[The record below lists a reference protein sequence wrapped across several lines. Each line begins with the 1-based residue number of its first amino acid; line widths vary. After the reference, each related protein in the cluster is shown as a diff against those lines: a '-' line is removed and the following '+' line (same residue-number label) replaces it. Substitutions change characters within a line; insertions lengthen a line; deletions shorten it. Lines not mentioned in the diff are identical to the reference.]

1 MSVNAHQNIGKVKL
15 SARGTF
21 TFTRNKILEY
31 DELPPKYDY
40 QAITGKRVSDK
51 DNLYY
56 IAERLYTE
64 DDFTV
69 STNANGLKTYKLRS
83 EIPQPTL
90 GGLLGPGDIK
100 YTDVNGDGIID
111 SYDRVRGIG
120 HPETPEIIYGFG
132 LRNLRQHLLPGS
144 REHFCIIGW
153 KDFRR
158 MVPILM
164 GCRPVQLSHLCI
176 KPLDRE
182 QSEPGCNYS
191 PSAQEQCEQC

>member
-21 TFTRNKILEY
+21 TFTRNKILG
-31 DELPPKYDY
+31 DHELPPKYDY

-90 GGLLGPGDIK
+90 GG
-100 YTDVNGDGIID
+100 
-111 SYDRVRGIG
+111 
-120 HPETPEIIYGFG
+120 TPW
-132 LRNLRQHLLPGS
+132 S
-144 REHFCIIGW
+144 R
-153 KDFRR
+153 
-158 MVPILM
+158 
-164 GCRPVQLSHLCI
+164 
-176 KPLDRE
+176 
-182 QSEPGCNYS
+182 
-191 PSAQEQCEQC
+191 

>member
-69 STNANGLKTYKLRS
+69 STNANGLKTYNSVRKFHN
-83 EIPQPTL
+83 QP
-90 GGLLGPGDIK
+90 
-100 YTDVNGDGIID
+100 
-111 SYDRVRGIG
+111 
-120 HPETPEIIYGFG
+120 
-132 LRNLRQHLLPGS
+132 
-144 REHFCIIGW
+144 
-153 KDFRR
+153 
-158 MVPILM
+158 
-164 GCRPVQLSHLCI
+164 
-176 KPLDRE
+176 
-182 QSEPGCNYS
+182 
-191 PSAQEQCEQC
+191 